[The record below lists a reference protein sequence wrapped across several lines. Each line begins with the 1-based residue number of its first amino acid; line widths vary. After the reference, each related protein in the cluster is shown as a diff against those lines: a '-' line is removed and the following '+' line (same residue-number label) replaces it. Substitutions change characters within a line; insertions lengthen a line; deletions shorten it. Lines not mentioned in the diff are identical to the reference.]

1 MARRIGWVLA
11 AVLAILGI
19 LLGAQQLARAA
30 DLAGQALGDAT
41 QLVLDAGWLLL
52 LLVAA
57 GLVLRLALSGRRG
70 RAVAR
75 WLQSRLTTGRSAGEP
90 GPRACSEI
98 LLR

>member
-57 GLVLRLALSGRRG
+57 GLVLRLALSSRRG
-70 RAVAR
+70 RAGCR
-75 WLQSRLTTGRSAGEP
+75 P
-90 GPRACSEI
+90 G
-98 LLR
+98 